1 MEKTFEG
8 KLLIITAPSGA
19 GKTTI
24 VHHLLDTFPQL
35 AFSVSA
41 TSRALR
47 VNEREGRDYYHL
59 PAGRFQE
66 LIAEG
71 AFLEWQEVYAGQYY
85 GTLLSEV
92 DRLWAAGKHI
102 VFDIDVKGALN
113 LKENFPERTL
123 SIFIKPP
130 SREVLTERLRNRKT
144 ESPEQLQKRIEK
156 AELELGFENQFDVVL
171 VNDVLERALRE
182 AERIVS
188 GFLGIER

>member
-41 TSRALR
+41 TSRAVR
-47 VNEREGRDYYHL
+47 ANEREGRDYYFL

-92 DRLWAAGKHI
+92 DRLWAEGKHI